1 MGNYT
6 KRTLEKLEHIYK
18 EMDYTVRYEKG
29 NFQSGYC
36 LVEHQKVV
44 VVNKFFEVDGRVQ
57 VLLDLLSTIEFNPDQ
72 FRKKKKKY
80 WSSLRSLLKA
90 ETVGED

>member
-6 KRTLEKLEHIYK
+6 KRTLEKLEHVYK
-18 EMDYTVRYEKG
+18 ELDYTVRYEKG

-57 VLLDLLSTIEFNPDQ
+57 VLLDLLSTIGFNPEQ
-72 FRKKKKKY
+72 FSEEGKKY
-80 WSSLRSLLKA
+80 WL
-90 ETVGED
+90 T

>member
-6 KRTLEKLEHIYK
+6 KRTLEKLEHVYK
-18 EMDYTVRYEKG
+18 ELDYTVRYEKG

-57 VLLDLLSTIEFNPDQ
+57 VLLDLLSTIGFNPEQ
-72 FRKKKKKY
+72 FSEEGKKY
-80 WSSLRSLLKA
+80 WASLRPLFKA
-90 ETVGED
+90 EAVGED